1 MLNERITAAKERD
14 TWTGA
19 AVARWR
25 SGLRLAGAIGAAS
38 PKPASRSYRYLA
50 RQLEG
55 DLPARQDGHVIV
67 LSGACAAPVTVET
80 ALMLAT
86 ALADELACTVLLIDE
101 GLNEGGL
108 AERLGL
114 GQLAGWRDLL
124 RHPDRAALHCVV
136 HCGHPGLALL
146 PAGEAPVE
154 KRPPASAERIGGLFD
169 ELRGS
174 FDYILL
180 VQGPVTADSRHLV
193 PAALA
198 ELVLLIAEENETR
211 FEMLD
216 ACRRAFDDHGIGDV
230 RLLLSAPALPAT
242 AA

>member
-1 MLNERITAAKERD
+1 MLNERITAANERE
-14 TWTGA
+14 TWAGA

-25 SGLRLAGAIGAAS
+25 QGLRAVRPAGAM
-38 PKPASRSYRYLA
+38 PHKPASRSYRYLA

-55 DLPARQDGHVIV
+55 DLPIRDGGHVIV
-67 LSGACAAPVTVET
+67 LSGACTAPVTVET

-86 ALADELACTVLLIDE
+86 AMTDELACTVLLIDE

-114 GQLAGWRDLL
+114 GLLAGWRDLL
-124 RHPDRAALHCVV
+124 RHPDREALRCVV

-146 PAGEAPVE
+146 PAGEPATE
-154 KRPPASAERIGGLFD
+154 KRPPASAERIGGLLD
-169 ELRGS
+169 QLRGS

-180 VQGPVTADSRHLV
+180 VQGPVIADSRHLV
-193 PAALA
+193 PATLA
-198 ELVLLIAEENETR
+198 ELVLLLVEENGTR
-211 FEMLD
+211 FETLD
-216 ACRRAFDDHGIGDV
+216 ACRQAFADRGVEDV

-242 AA
+242 TL